1 MLALLHFP
9 VQSGMSLIE
18 ALLFPP
24 LFISSFLHAAT
35 NWKANSPC
43 VVVVTKKSL
52 VSLNNPHSSLRFHIL
67 TREGRERHS
76 WGKIGREEK
85 RKVFFFSPFSSFPFN
100 SPSLWQSKSLATPCI
115 KKWEM
120 AQDES
125 NDWIRLRTSLVMG
138 LGTISIE
145 DSNSLWWMD

>member
-35 NWKANSPC
+35 NWKANLPC

-67 TREGRERHS
+67 TREGRKRHS
-76 WGKIGREEK
+76 WGKMGREEK
-85 RKVFFFSPFSSFPFN
+85 RKVFFFLPILRFHLILHRCGRA
-100 SPSLWQSKSLATPCI
+100 SLSRPCVL
-115 KKWEM
+115 K
-120 AQDES
+120 

-138 LGTISIE
+138 LGTISTE